1 MEPSFTVSGDRTAT
15 APTHRGDRVTV
26 LGPGSPR
33 LLAFVPAAFTPVCSG
48 EIRGLSELAVR
59 AEQLGVQVYAI
70 SCDSP
75 ATLAAWLAAED
86 ASGRIIGVSD
96 HWPHGALASM
106 LGSFDEQ
113 TGTALRRTWAV
124 RADGTRVLVAGTAAG
139 EPRELHDHLRGVEW
153 AATEYR
159 L

>member
-1 MEPSFTVSGDRTAT
+1 VEPTFTVSGDQPVT

-33 LLAFVPAAFTPVCSG
+33 LLVFIPGAFTPLCSG
-48 EIRGLSELAVR
+48 EIRELGELAVR
-59 AEQLGVQVYAI
+59 AEQLGVQVYAV

-96 HWPHGALASM
+96 HWPHGSLASM
-106 LGSFDEQ
+106 LGSFDEHA
-113 TGTALRRTWAV
+113 GMALRRSWAI
-124 RADGTRVLVAGTAAG
+124 RSDGTRVLVAGTAAG
-139 EPRELHDHLRGVEW
+139 ESRELHDHLRGIEW
-153 AATEYR
+153 AGAE
-159 L
+159 